1 MYGVTDTKGGTENIE
16 RMLRRFKRVAESAGV
31 LADLKKRRSFEK
43 PSEKKRRKYKDAIRK
58 AKLDLMPPRRRK
70 RKEKQEERRDRYEY

>member
-16 RMLRRFKRVAESAGV
+16 RMLRRFKRVTESVGV
-31 LADLKKRRSFEK
+31 LADLKKKRSYEK

-58 AKLDLMPPRRRK
+58 AQLELLPPRKSK
-70 RKEKQEERRDRYEY
+70 RKERREERQERY